1 MLLLPRLANLA
12 MYLVHEVSKEAR
24 TDSGWAASDLLPLY
38 SSVQTSRLPHNL
50 SYQRRSPAD
59 LVN

>member
-1 MLLLPRLANLA
+1 